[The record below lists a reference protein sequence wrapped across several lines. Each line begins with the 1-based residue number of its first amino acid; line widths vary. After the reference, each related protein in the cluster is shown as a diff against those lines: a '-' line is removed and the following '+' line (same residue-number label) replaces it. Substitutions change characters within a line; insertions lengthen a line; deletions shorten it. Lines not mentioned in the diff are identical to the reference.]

1 MAFFKDMLSGGE
13 SLFKNAEDLNY
24 DHQPKIVPYREKEM
38 RQIAAAMRPLFQGRE
53 GRNVI
58 AFGPSGVG
66 KTVACRHLLD
76 ELKDETDDIIPI
88 YVNCWHKNTSFK
100 ILLEICA
107 VLGYKFTQNKRTDEL
122 FEVAKKMLND
132 QAAVFVFDEV
142 DKMAELDFV
151 YNLLEE
157 IYKKSIILI
166 SNKKEWI
173 AELDSRIK
181 SRLTA
186 EVLEFKPYNYTE
198 AKGILLQRRE
208 TAFATGV
215 WENDAFEAIA
225 RKTSEM
231 QDIRSGLYLLK
242 EAGNAAEERSSKKIA
257 MSDVEK
263 AVSKLDEFS
272 IKDKANLQDES
283 KMILDVIK
291 ENSGKKIGEIYKIF
305 QEKGGKTAYKTF
317 QRRISKLE
325 EDKFISTKKIAGGS
339 EGATTI
345 LSYDAEKKLTE
356 F

>member
-1 MAFFKDMLSGGE
+1 MAFFRDMLSGGE
-13 SLFKNAEDLNY
+13 SLFKDAEALNY

-38 RQIAAAMRPLFQGRE
+38 RQIATAMRPLFQGRE
-53 GRNVI
+53 GMNVVVY
-58 AFGPSGVG
+58 GPSGVG

-76 ELKDETDDIIPI
+76 ELKDETDEIVPI

-100 ILLEICA
+100 ILLEISA

-122 FEVAKKMLND
+122 FDIVKKMLNE
-132 QAAVFVFDEV
+132 QAAVFVFDEI
-142 DKMAELDFV
+142 DKMEELDFV

-173 AELDSRIK
+173 AELDPRIK

-208 TAFATGV
+208 IAFVSGV
-215 WENDAFEAIA
+215 WEDDAFEAIA

-231 QDIRSGLYLLK
+231 QDIRSGLYLMK

-257 MSDVEK
+257 MADVEK

-272 IKDKANLQDES
+272 VKDKATLEDES

-291 ENSGKKIGEIYKIF
+291 ENSGKRIGEIYRIF
-305 QEKGGKTAYKTF
+305 QDKGGKTAYKTF
-317 QRRISKLE
+317 QRRIAKLE

-345 LSYDAEKKLTE
+345 ISFEGEKKLTE